1 MAEIIDRV
9 KSSSHP
15 LAPGRI
21 YSGIIKA
28 VDSRGAVTV
37 YVQELASSYERVV
50 PLNTNS
56 NSILTIGDVVKCTF
70 SNEFF
75 TELVVLGLATI
86 KEAPQAGVAISDA
99 APSTPSSGDLWFDSS
114 TSTTFI
120 YYDSSWIEIGPQ
132 PLSIVGA
139 TGATGPAGGP
149 TGPTGLTGA
158 TGPTGLTGA
167 TGPAGAT
174 GIGATGATG
183 PTGVGTTGA
192 TGPQGDP
199 GFNGLPGLDGVTG
212 PTGPTG
218 LTGATG
224 PTGITGATGPAGGP
238 TGATGP
244 IGATGPSGVP
254 GSNGVTSLAGGTGV
268 TVSGATGA
276 VTVSIGQSVTTT
288 ATPTFGNITAS
299 GSGDT
304 SIKINS
310 TSGYA
315 IQYFSINGTN
325 RWHYEVTPSY
335 QSWALVESG
344 VAQRMTVEA
353 GSGPTTF
360 ANLVKKPS
368 QPSFLIY
375 TGGYNHPANWVDISL
390 LGGTAIVSHNNGSHW
405 NSSTGLF
412 TAPATGYYLFYAGGW
427 GNYAGAGN
435 RYAISFSVNQT
446 VGGDWAFISGANTSL
461 VDSPLAMSP
470 VVRYMASGDYMRTT
484 MFSSV
489 GMQLGTSSHKFYY
502 GGYFLG

>member
-21 YSGIIKA
+21 YSGLIKM

-37 YVQELASSYERVV
+37 YIQELASSYEKVV

-56 NSILTIGDVVKCTF
+56 NSILAVGDVVKCTF

-75 TELVVLGLATI
+75 TELVVLGLANI
-86 KEAPQAGVAISDA
+86 KEAAQAGVAISDT

-132 PLSIVGA
+132 PLSIVGP

-183 PTGVGTTGA
+183 
-192 TGPQGDP
+192 
-199 GFNGLPGLDGVTG
+199 
-212 PTGPTG
+212 

-224 PTGITGATGPAGGP
+224 P
-238 TGATGP
+238 
-244 IGATGPSGVP
+244 S
-254 GSNGVTSLAGGTGV
+254 SGVTSLNAGTGV
-268 TVSGATGA
+268 SVSSTTGA
-276 VTVSIGQSVTTT
+276 VIASIGQSVATT

-304 SIKINS
+304 SVRINS

>member
-21 YSGIIKA
+21 YSGLIKM

-37 YVQELASSYERVV
+37 YIQELASSYEKVV

-56 NSILTIGDVVKCTF
+56 NSILAVGDVVKCTF

-75 TELVVLGLATI
+75 TELVVLGLANI
-86 KEAPQAGVAISDA
+86 KEAAQAGVAISDT
-99 APSTPSSGDLWFDSS
+99 APSTPSSGDLWFDSN

-132 PLSIVGA
+132 PLSIVGP

-149 TGPTGLTGA
+149 TGPTGITGA
-158 TGPTGLTGA
+158 TGPTGIGATGA

-174 GIGATGATG
+174 GSAGATGIGATGA
-183 PTGVGTTGA
+183 
-192 TGPQGDP
+192 
-199 GFNGLPGLDGVTG
+199 
-212 PTGPTG
+212 TG

-224 PTGITGATGPAGGP
+224 PTGITGATGSAGATGIGATGATGL

-244 IGATGPSGVP
+244 S
-254 GSNGVTSLAGGTGV
+254 SGVTSLNAGTGV
-268 TVSGATGA
+268 SVSSTTGA
-276 VTVSIGQSVTTT
+276 VIASIGQSVATT

-304 SIKINS
+304 SVRINS